1 MYFFFRSSSM
11 SKLVEKQFLVI
22 ICMTFVCILVLSF
35 MHHLQSFQLSAT
47 HWISQSQQFAF
58 STQCKNFTQTETNGI
73 NEKVNRFF
81 DAINQEIPQVNFT
94 DVNVVTSG
102 TKSRATIINHKST
115 YCVRDTLIVQIEM
128 FNFLGK
134 KKTYGGDF
142 LRARIFSPELGAG
155 ASGRVKDFNNGTYNV
170 HFTLFW
176 EGLVKISIILLLP
189 SEAVSILWKV
199 RNIDYGYI
207 TFVGTFLNNTK
218 EVHTQCGFYL
228 NSQEELCKY
237 EDKKYGEV
245 FNCVRP
251 SHVPCEAFIS
261 LKSSNTPVSYLTQI
275 QKNIFA
281 RSNIGIEIPKVI
293 DSVEVLKCNRPA
305 KNFTTKSKCET
316 GVSSPFPSGYF
327 YRNEWYTANCT
338 LRTLP
343 SINKCVAGKMI
354 YLMGDSTLRQ
364 WIEYF
369 PRLLTTLK
377 FFDLHGSGAHKM
389 HLALDLENNLYMK
402 WKKHGHPFIT
412 ISSYTQR
419 DNTYIFNEIDQLSGG
434 QYTVVIISLGLHFR
448 AFPIHLYIRRLLN
461 IRIAIENL
469 FVRSPDTKIIIK
481 SENTREINLD
491 AERFSD
497 FHGYVQYI
505 LMKNI
510 FKGLNVQ
517 FIDAWDM
524 TIAFG
529 SYDRHPP
536 EVVIRNQINLFLTF
550 IC

>member
-1 MYFFFRSSSM
+1 M

-22 ICMTFVCILVLSF
+22 TCIAFVCILVLSF
-35 MHHLQSFQLSAT
+35 MHHMRSFQLSAT
-47 HWISQSQQFAF
+47 HWISQSQHFAF

-73 NEKVNRFF
+73 NEKVNRLF

-94 DVNVVTSG
+94 DVNVVTCG
-102 TKSRATIINHKST
+102 TKSRATILNHTST
-115 YCVRDTLIVQIEM
+115 YCVRDTLIVQVEM

-142 LRARIFSPELGAG
+142 LRAHIFSPELEAG
-155 ASGRVKDFNNGTYNV
+155 ASGRVEDFNNGTYNV
-170 HFTLFW
+170 YFTLFW
-176 EGLVKISIILLLP
+176 EGLVKISIILLHP

-207 TFVGTFLNNTK
+207 SFVGTFLNNTK

-228 NSQEELCKY
+228 NSKEELCKY

-251 SHVPCEAFIS
+251 SQVPCEAFIS

-281 RSNIGIEIPKVI
+281 RSNNGIEIPKVI
-293 DSVEVLKCNRPA
+293 DSVEVLRCN
-305 KNFTTKSKCET
+305 KNFTTIKSKCET
-316 GVSSPFPSGYF
+316 GMSSPFPSGYF
-327 YRNEWYTANCT
+327 YRNQWYTANCT
-338 LRTLP
+338 LSTLP
-343 SINKCVAGKMI
+343 SINKCTAGKII

-364 WIEYF
+364 WIKYF
-369 PRLLTTLK
+369 PRLFT
-377 FFDLHGSGAHKM
+377 
-389 HLALDLENNLYMK
+389 
-402 WKKHGHPFIT
+402 
-412 ISSYTQR
+412 R
-419 DNTYIFNEIDQLSGG
+419 
-434 QYTVVIISLGLHFR
+434 LHFR

-461 IRIAIENL
+461 IRTAIENL

-497 FHGYVQYI
+497 FHGYVQYL
-505 LMKNI
+505 LMRNI
-510 FKGLNVQ
+510 FTGLNVQ